1 MVQLYQTSPTR
12 PKPTF
17 PTSYMIRIRRKNA
30 QQIAFEGDCEETRS
44 NGRALLQL
52 LSDIQQDYGAL
63 MDAIETGDEHEAHQL
78 VTRMVGMQAERLEG
92 VA

>member
-1 MVQLYQTSPTR
+1 MVTILAHQPIQTY
-12 PKPTF
+12 
-17 PTSYMIRIRRKNA
+17 PTSYLLRIRRKCA
-30 QQIAFEGDCEETRS
+30 QQIAFEGNCEETRA

-52 LSDIQQDYGAL
+52 LSYLQQDYGAL

-78 VTRMVGMQAERLEG
+78 VTRMIGMQAERLEG